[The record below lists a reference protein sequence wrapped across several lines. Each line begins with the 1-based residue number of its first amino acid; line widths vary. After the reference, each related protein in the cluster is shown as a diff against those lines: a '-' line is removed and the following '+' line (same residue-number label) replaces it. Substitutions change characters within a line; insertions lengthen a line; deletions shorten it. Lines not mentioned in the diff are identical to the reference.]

1 MIGAVPG
8 VEVGAWFEDRVA
20 LRAASVHLP
29 TQAGICGR
37 ADEGAESV
45 VLNGG
50 YPDDWDGGDTIL
62 YTGAGGQNAA
72 GRHTADQTL
81 NRTNSALVTSLRL
94 GLPVR
99 VIRGSRLDS
108 PNAPKSGYRY
118 DGLYRV
124 ADHWAET
131 GLGGFL
137 IWRFRLERAVEMVY
151 ETLAQTPTVSD
162 SPGLFDVCT
171 DGEPVGAPL
180 RVEAT
185 VSRIIRDTTVTR
197 EVKHLHGYRCQM
209 CGERVETPSG
219 PYAEAAH
226 IQPLGRPH
234 NGPDVLANVLCLC
247 PTHHAAF
254 DLYGV
259 GIAGDESLI
268 GLPGRLRTKKG
279 HTIGA
284 AFLGYRR
291 GLFDAAQ
298 AEAAQAAARAA

>member
-1 MIGAVPG
+1 MFGHIPG
-8 VEVGAWFEDRVA
+8 VLPGTTFADRTA
-20 LRAASVHLP
+20 LRASRVHRP
-29 TQAGICGR
+29 PQAGICGT
-37 ADEGAESV
+37 AAGGAESV
-45 VLNGG
+45 LLAGG
-50 YPDDWDGGDTIL
+50 YVDDDDGGDTIL
-62 YTGAGGQNAA
+62 YTGAGGRDA
-72 GRHTADQTL
+72 GSKRQTADQTL
-81 NRTNSALVTSLRL
+81 NGPNLSLATSQRL

-99 VIRGSRLDS
+99 VVRLMTDG
-108 PNAPKSGYRY
+108 NERFFRY
-118 DGLYRV
+118 DGLYHV
-124 ADHWAET
+124 TDHFAAV
-131 GLGGFL
+131 GKDRFR
-137 IWRFRLERAVEMVY
+137 IWRFRLERTVEIVY
-151 ETLAQTPTVSD
+151 ETFAPTPTVSD

-226 IQPLGRPH
+226 IRPLGRPH